1 MERSRRLNNK
11 GVLFNLIGPLL
22 ALGIICLSYGL
33 SAASSDTYKVI
44 SKDAVSIEEAI
55 LMALKTNP
63 DISMVAQEVKMAEAS
78 LKKTESLFLPRISV
92 YSEYSTG
99 DAPSAYLFKTIDQRD
114 LPPGLNFNTPGSF
127 TNLET
132 GVVATWNIYK
142 GGVDTLNAKI
152 AQSVVSNTSAGLKDI
167 KNKIVA
173 SVIQL
178 FFSVLKAEE
187 YVSITGQSVETVA
200 EQLRIMG
207 IRFEGGGVLKS
218 DLLSL
223 QVRLAEAK
231 KDLVQAK
238 NMYTTTLTAFNRV
251 LGKTL
256 DDNLILS
263 RTCECPVTFPKSCE
277 EAIILAMEKRPE
289 IIQAKER
296 LKMARMALEKAGAG
310 YLPRID
316 FNARYYIDD
325 KDLGYDIKN
334 DNYTAAVTMN
344 WDIYTGMST
353 KADLSRARHG
363 LKGAEQ
369 FYRKVELDIIQ
380 DVRNAYLNL
389 EDAVQRFEV
398 SKSSVALA
406 DESLSLVKSRYEGGS
421 APVTRYLEAELAR
434 SRASMN
440 KTAAF
445 YDQKIALSGIG
456 RSLGMLSQIWSKIEK
471 QEN

>member
-1 MERSRRLNNK
+1 MERDLKNK
-11 GVLFNLIGPLL
+11 GFLSDFIGPLL
-22 ALGIICLSYGL
+22 VSLGVICLSCGF
-33 SAASSDTYKVI
+33 SAASSDTYEVI
-44 SKDAVSIEEAI
+44 SKETVSIEAAI

-63 DISMVAQEVKMAEAS
+63 DISMVAQEVKMAEADF
-78 LKKTESLFLPRISV
+78 KKTESFFLPRLSV
-92 YSEYSTG
+92 FSEYSTG
-99 DAPSAYLFKTIDQRD
+99 DAPSAYLFKTIDQRE
-114 LPPGLNFNTPGSF
+114 LPPGLNFNAPGSF

-132 GVVATWNIYK
+132 GIVATWNLYR

-152 AQSVVSNTSAGLKDI
+152 SQSVVSDTRAGLEDT

-238 NMYTTTLTAFNRV
+238 NLYTTTLTAFNRV
-251 LGKTL
+251 LGKTV
-256 DDNLILS
+256 DDTLVLS
-263 RTCECPVTFPKSCE
+263 RTCECPVTFPDTCE
-277 EAIILAMEKRPE
+277 AAIRLAMEKRPE

-325 KDLGYDIKN
+325 EDLSYDIKK

-344 WDIYTGMST
+344 WDVYTGMST

-363 LKGAEQ
+363 LKSAEHY
-369 FYRKVELDIIQ
+369 YRKVELDIVQ

-406 DESLSLVKSRYEGGS
+406 DESLNLVKSRYEGGS

-456 RSLGMLSQIWSKIEK
+456 RSLGMLSQIWSTIEK